1 MSSSSTSS
9 ALGPIDQASRSA
21 VLAAPSSACV
31 TFVLLKSSSVPAV
44 EHDANVL
51 EQVFMVRVIELRST

>member
-1 MSSSSTSS
+1 MSSLSTSS
-9 ALGPIDQASRSA
+9 PLAQLINASRSA

-31 TFVLLKSSSVPAV
+31 TLVLLKSSSGPAV

-51 EQVFMVRVIELRST
+51 EQVFIVRVVELRST